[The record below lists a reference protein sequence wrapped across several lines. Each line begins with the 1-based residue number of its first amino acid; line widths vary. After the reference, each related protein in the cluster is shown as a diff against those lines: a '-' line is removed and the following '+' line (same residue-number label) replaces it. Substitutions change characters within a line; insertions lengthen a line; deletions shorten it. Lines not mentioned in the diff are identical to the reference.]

1 MVHAFSQGEIVR
13 IRPYGSGIHPLGSRS
28 VIPGRATRV
37 ISTPLSFILRAH
49 TSLPHLKSSPT
60 YCVTFSMDGRHILS
74 GGGENMISQ
83 WETPKGVNLEILS
96 VNNTTARDACIAG
109 DLSTAEKLF
118 TQEIDADAKKHT
130 SYANRSFVMARKND
144 WDHALDD
151 AKKSVTIQP
160 SLTGYISK
168 GIALCGKGQIRDAR
182 TAFDV
187 ASIFTNEDSK
197 TIHFLFLVKAV
208 ALFGANQHQEAMQLV
223 QQLAAACPNHD
234 VPAYRVV
241 EAYLHVQLGI
251 KALNGLRHD
260 EAADHFDDAI
270 NSGAFS
276 SGSVIHFVYYND
288 LVVLFKLDFE
298 PLWQIAN
305 QNRCDALLRAGRLQE
320 ALKSYGVTKPSCADW
335 STAFTQECSKLSRD
349 AGCAALAARD
359 YDKAIE
365 LYSMVID
372 LNSAIDTDF
381 AKRSEAKSGKL
392 LWEDA
397 LLDAQKVIELNPSS
411 HVGYEVKHAALH
423 GAQCYDEAIEVF
435 DMMISKLNSAT
446 DMQMRKLRRQY
457 LSLSEA
463 TSDIRKIMSDQLNA
477 APLRLLNTATGLLCD
492 RGAQF
497 GAFETTIDYKKLLLS
512 TMKHPDLGTEHITD
526 AVATYFRCVM
536 LSHRWDEKEPR
547 LQDIKDQDVYKL
559 KAGNLVK
566 LQSFCDMARK
576 AEYHW
581 AWVDSCCI
589 DQRDNGEVQ
598 KSLNSMFG
606 WYHDSALTVVYLS
619 EALPSSQPGALAKS
633 SWNTRGWTVPEF
645 LAPKVIRFYQ
655 QDWTPYLN
663 DLSPNHKKS
672 EKIMGELEDA
682 TGIDARALVAFQ
694 PGTRDAREILRWAS
708 TRVTTVPEDIAYS
721 LFGIFGVQLPVI
733 YGEKKQNA
741 LGRLLQEIVAQLG
754 DITVL
759 DWVGQPSTFNS
770 CLPADII
777 SYEDSAHNAPSLSE
791 DEIESLIS
799 LLRDAVTLESASRLH
814 QTLESLGAPRFAHHR
829 LHLPCIVFPV
839 TEATRRSGTGGGQ
852 KTSTYTVKAVGLDD
866 LQITTTDRLIPFSR
880 ARPAPQPFLL
890 VRPWD
895 RRLLDQHDSAE
906 QVDFVDDAE
915 SSGDEELDDS
925 KSHSRALRLMVSLGQ
940 PFGAFLLVQQR
951 KGAYERIASDRDIIA
966 QVNDL
971 ASVNNMMDVRTVEI
985 W

>member
-1 MVHAFSQGEIVR
+1 
-13 IRPYGSGIHPLGSRS
+13 
-28 VIPGRATRV
+28 
-37 ISTPLSFILRAH
+37 
-49 TSLPHLKSSPT
+49 
-60 YCVTFSMDGRHILS
+60 
-74 GGGENMISQ
+74 
-83 WETPKGVNLEILS
+83 
-96 VNNTTARDACIAG
+96 
-109 DLSTAEKLF
+109 
-118 TQEIDADAKKHT
+118 
-130 SYANRSFVMARKND
+130 MA
-144 WDHALDD
+144 
-151 AKKSVTIQP
+151 
-160 SLTGYISK
+160 
-168 GIALCGKGQIRDAR
+168 
-182 TAFDV
+182 
-187 ASIFTNEDSK
+187 
-197 TIHFLFLVKAV
+197 
-208 ALFGANQHQEAMQLV
+208 
-223 QQLAAACPNHD
+223 
-234 VPAYRVV
+234 
-241 EAYLHVQLGI
+241 
-251 KALNGLRHD
+251 LRHD
-260 EAADHFDDAI
+260 EAAGHFAAAI
-270 NSGAFS
+270 YSGAFS
-276 SGSVIHFVYYND
+276 SGSVIHFVYYDD
-288 LVVLFKLDFE
+288 LVVLFGLDFE

-320 ALKSYGVTKPSCADW
+320 ALKSHQYMIDINYGVTKPSCADW

-372 LNSAIDTDF
+372 LNSASGTDF

-397 LLDAQKVIELNPSS
+397 LLDAQKAIDLKPSS

-423 GAQCYDEAIEVF
+423 GAQCYDEAIEAF
-435 DMMISKLNSAT
+435 DMMISKLDSAT

-463 TSDIRKIMSDQLNA
+463 TSDIRKIMGDQLNA

-512 TMKHPDLGTEHITD
+512 TMKHPELGTEHITD

-606 WYHDSALTVVYLS
+606 WYRDSALTVVYLS
-619 EALPSSQPGALAKS
+619 EALPSSQSGALAKS

-682 TGIDARALVAFQ
+682 TGIDAHALVAFQ
-694 PGTRDAREILRWAS
+694 PGTRDAREKLRWAS

-721 LFGIFGVQLPVI
+721 LFGIFGVQLPVL
-733 YGEKKQNA
+733 YGENKQNA
-741 LGRLLQEIVAQLG
+741 LGRLLQVIVTQSG
-754 DITVL
+754 DITAL

-770 CLPADII
+770 CLPANII
-777 SYEDSAHNAPSLSE
+777 SYDAPPYIIPPLSE
-791 DEIESLIS
+791 DEIQSSVSSL
-799 LLRDAVTLESASRLH
+799 RGAVTLESASRLY
-814 QTLESLGAPRFAHHR
+814 QTLNHLSGPRFEHRR

-839 TEATRRSGTGGGQ
+839 TDVKRRSGSGREQ
-852 KTSTYTVKAVGLDD
+852 ETSTYAVKANGLHD
-866 LQITTTDRLIPFSR
+866 LHITTTHKWTQFWG
-880 ARPAPQPFLL
+880 ARSIRQTFLL

-895 RRLLDQHDSAE
+895 RRLLDQLDSAE
-906 QVDFVDDAE
+906 EVDFVDDAE
-915 SSGDEELDDS
+915 SSGDRSEPEYPLDASLPISPGEEELDDS

-940 PFGAFLLVQQR
+940 PFAAFLLVQLR
-951 KGAYERIASDRDIIA
+951 KGEYKRIASDHDIIA
-966 QVNDL
+966 QVNDV
-971 ASVNNMMDVRTVEI
+971 ASFNNIMDVRTVEI
-985 W
+985 L